1 MSAKLA
7 LTSELPRRAA
17 RPVRFG
23 VLFGVLFLVGIGL
36 VLLPPVQVL
45 DGHFSRVL
53 VSVSHRLIGMFGGTA
68 IVEGAILRAPG
79 GFAIEMKDG
88 CNGINVTIML
98 WSAVLAFPAPWRMK
112 ALGLLAGS
120 LAIQILNVVRF
131 ISLFYIG
138 QYSTNWF
145 EFAHGY
151 LWETLLILDTM
162 VVFWLWVSRVSRA
175 GTVPN
180 AGD

>member
-1 MSAKLA
+1 
-7 LTSELPRRAA
+7 
-17 RPVRFG
+17 
-23 VLFGVLFLVGIGL
+23 
-36 VLLPPVQVL
+36 
-45 DGHFSRVL
+45 
-53 VSVSHRLIGMFGGTA
+53 
-68 IVEGAILRAPG
+68 
-79 GFAIEMKDG
+79 
-88 CNGINVTIML
+88 
-98 WSAVLAFPAPWRMK
+98 
-112 ALGLLAGS
+112 LLAGS
-120 LAIQILNVVRF
+120 LASQLMNVVRF

-151 LWETLLILDTM
+151 LWETLLMLDTM